1 MCKYKLYRH
10 LLSLFIVGILM
21 YMTFS
26 GCEHL
31 EITQPKTVLPN
42 PGEVDTLARFSAIQ
56 SEIFN
61 NKCALSGCHVGGGNQ
76 LPGVLDL
83 REGMAFQNLVGVQ
96 SIENPS
102 LNRIEPGM
110 PDSSYLFLKITGNN
124 IVGAQMPF
132 GRDPLPER
140 EIEAIRKWISGAAN
154 N

>member
-1 MCKYKLYRH
+1 MRKYKISRYLWR
-10 LLSLFIVGILM
+10 LIAVALFS
-21 YMTFS
+21 YTAFT

-31 EITQPKTVLPN
+31 ALTQPKTQP
-42 PGEVDTLARFSAIQ
+42 PPAGEVDTLARFSAIQ

-61 NKCALSGCHVGGGNQ
+61 NKCAVPGCHVGGGTQ
-76 LPGVLDL
+76 LPGAMDL

-96 SIENPS
+96 SIENPL
-102 LNRIEPGM
+102 LNRIEPGK

-132 GRDPLPER
+132 GRDPLSER
-140 EIEAIRKWISGAAN
+140 EVEAIRKWISGAAN